1 MSFVSQEAIGIAGAG
16 RMAQAL
22 GRLLYQ
28 KGEPV
33 VAVASRS
40 YHRAKAASAFI
51 GPAVEPL
58 VYVQLPSRAR
68 RVLIAVPDDAVT
80 AVAQTLVEGG
90 MKDGAVI
97 HTCGAR
103 GLEAVAPLADQGI
116 SCAALHPLQTIAS
129 PEQGVTTLPGCAF
142 ALTGTGEAAAWGAHI
157 IALLGG
163 QTLSIQSRNKPMYHA
178 AAVMASNYIVALIE
192 AATMLMRAGG
202 IEREQALRAL
212 APMIRASAD
221 NALCLGPLNALT
233 GPIQRGDI
241 QTVAAHLE
249 ALRAVPLPGAVLQ
262 LYRAAGLQTLEL
274 AKERGLSA
282 ALATE
287 LENLL
292 KGGNN

>member
-1 MSFVSQEAIGIAGAG
+1 
-16 RMAQAL
+16 
-22 GRLLYQ
+22 
-28 KGEPV
+28 
-33 VAVASRS
+33 
-40 YHRAKAASAFI
+40 
-51 GPAVEPL
+51 
-58 VYVQLPSRAR
+58 
-68 RVLIAVPDDAVT
+68 
-80 AVAQTLVEGG
+80 
-90 MKDGAVI
+90 
-97 HTCGAR
+97 
-103 GLEAVAPLADQGI
+103 
-116 SCAALHPLQTIAS
+116 
-129 PEQGVTTLPGCAF
+129 
-142 ALTGTGEAAAWGAHI
+142 
-157 IALLGG
+157 
-163 QTLSIQSRNKPMYHA
+163 MYHA